1 MEATNQRSGPEQPPN
16 GPIPGH
22 LLDVL
27 IRGGLLLGLAMLCY
41 RVLAP
46 FLVLLVWALI
56 LAVALHP
63 VQQVVARRLGGRQGL
78 AATLVTALAVLL
90 IVVPTA
96 VLLSSMGDT
105 VHRLAAGV
113 RDHTL
118 QVPPPRPDLASWPLV
133 GAKVYAVWEN
143 AHTDLP
149 GLLRSQQPKVRELT
163 AAALAMVASIGGAI
177 LQFIAALVVAGIMMA
192 YGESGER
199 SARGVFAR
207 LAGADQAERLD
218 HLAVSTIRA
227 VAQGVVGVALI
238 QAILVGVSLL
248 IAGVPWA
255 GVLAAIVLVLAIA
268 QLPAALVTLPVIAW
282 IWTGAQYGTGPAIA
296 YTILLLVAGL
306 ADNVLKPLLL
316 GRGVDAPMP
325 VILLGAL
332 GGMAS
337 AGLHG
342 MFVGAVVLALGYQ
355 VLTGWVAAQPMRP
368 GR

>member
-1 MEATNQRSGPEQPPN
+1 MNQRGGSDGQPDGPF
-16 GPIPGH
+16 PGH

-27 IRGGLLLGLAMLCY
+27 IRGGLLLGLAVLCY

-63 VQQVVARRLGGRQGL
+63 LQQALAHRIGGRNGL

-105 VHRLAAGV
+105 VHRLVAGV
-113 RDHTL
+113 QDHTL
-118 QVPPPRPDLASWPLV
+118 QVPPPRPALATWPVV
-133 GAKVYAVWEN
+133 GEKVYAVWEN

-149 GLLRSQQPKVRELT
+149 GLLRSLQPKLGELT

-177 LQFIAALVVAGIMMA
+177 LQFIAALVVAGVMMA
-192 YGESGER
+192 YGESGAR
-199 SARGVFAR
+199 SAQAVFAR
-207 LAGADQAERLD
+207 LAGAEQGERFN

-238 QAILVGVSLL
+238 QAILVGVCLL

-268 QLPAALVTLPVIAW
+268 QLPAALVTLPVIAYV
-282 IWTGAQYGTGPAIA
+282 WTSGHYGTGPAIA
-296 YTILLLVAGL
+296 YTVLLFVAGL

-355 VLTGWVAAQPMRP
+355 VLTGWVATEPIRP